1 MSLIKM
7 ETCTW
12 CKAWWFDMKLKD
24 SICHNC
30 ALKDKG
36 RQTLYLFLAKN
47 NIDLGIVP
55 AHLLVLTQIEE
66 IVIAC
71 SYVQIMIKRYQG
83 HQYHYTSYCVSFT
96 QEIVRTV
103 NVLPNLLEEL
113 DIILLQL
120 SRDTLDNTRYQQ
132 QFQHDFQV

>member
-1 MSLIKM
+1 MSSIKI

-24 SICHNC
+24 GICHNC

-47 NIDLGIVP
+47 NMDLGIVLAYLP
-55 AHLLVLTQIEE
+55 VLTQIEE
-66 IVIAC
+66 MVIAR
-71 SYVQIMIKRYQG
+71 SHVQMMIKRYQG
-83 HQYHYTSYCVSFT
+83 YQYYYTSHCVSFT

-103 NVLPNLLEEL
+103 NVFPNLLEEL
-113 DIILLQL
+113 DIILLRP
-120 SRDTLDNTRYQQ
+120 SRDALDNTRY
-132 QFQHDFQV
+132 